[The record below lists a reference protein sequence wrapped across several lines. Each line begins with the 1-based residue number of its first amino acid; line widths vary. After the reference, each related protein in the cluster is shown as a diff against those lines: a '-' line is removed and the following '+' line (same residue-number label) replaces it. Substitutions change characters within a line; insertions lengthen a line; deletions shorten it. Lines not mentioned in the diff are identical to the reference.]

1 MTVHVVSC
9 RDVVGSHDSIAVV
22 IYHTE
27 MESLLLV
34 RQFRPALYATK
45 LRSAAKSESSCDVPL
60 AQGFTCEL
68 CAGLVDKDKDM
79 EEIVKE
85 EILEECGYDV
95 DVKTIMHLTTYA
107 AGVGIQGAF
116 QSLFYTEVDES
127 MKIQESGGLEDHGE
141 RIEVLALPLANVEA
155 FVTDSSV
162 AKTSGAMFGL
172 YWAKCQGLP
181 SRIQ

>member
-95 DVKTIMHLTTYA
+95 DVTTITHLTTYA

-155 FVTDSSV
+155 FVTDSNV

-181 SRIQ
+181 SRVQ